1 MSDPF
6 DPDSDLSVDAET
18 FQQWVTHTANSRGV
32 DEHELL
38 NQLVSAFWVL
48 DEMSDVAANADEGVS
63 PNIDDTW
70 ADRSRTADGVSQ
82 GDETPS
88 DARPDRYAE
97 GRSDRDRGTRSDSD
111 ADPNSDDRSD
121 PEAAAT
127 EPLSDADTDSETDIG
142 AEIDE
147 LRESLRTEMD
157 LIRTVTN
164 LRRQVAD
171 LSLDVEQQRSR
182 QEEFTDRLS
191 DDITRLHR
199 RIENVDAGTDEAD
212 GELRDDVTDLRQSVA
227 ELESTRSEFEAW
239 IDDEFDEIEGLFD
252 RLIETTQRL
261 DARLDEVEETVETVA
276 QAERTR
282 ADLSDLRREA
292 QRSNVDGG
300 RCESCDARVDL
311 SMLTE
316 PACPS
321 CEETFTGVAAGS
333 SWNPFS
339 DPTLRTR
346 SRSADPVPPTDSE
359 FSPPE

>member
-1 MSDPF
+1 VSDPF
-6 DPDSDLSVDAET
+6 DQDSDLSVDAET

-48 DEMSDVAANADEGVS
+48 DEMSDVAANVDEGVS
-63 PNIDDTW
+63 PDIDDAW
-70 ADRSRTADGVSQ
+70 SDRSRTTDQGADR

-88 DARPDRYAE
+88 DARPN
-97 GRSDRDRGTRSDSD
+97 RDLDTAPDPD
-111 ADPNSDDRSD
+111 APDPDDRSD
-121 PEAAAT
+121 PKAAAA
-127 EPLSDADTDSETDIG
+127 EPLADDDPDSETDVS

-147 LRESLRTEMD
+147 LRRSLRTEMD
-157 LIRTVTN
+157 LIRTVTD
-164 LRRQVAD
+164 LRRQVSD

-191 DDITRLHR
+191 DDITRLHQ
-199 RIENVDAGTDEAD
+199 RIENIDAGSEAAD
-212 GELRDDVTDLRQSVA
+212 SELEGSVTDLRRSIG
-227 ELESTRSEFEAW
+227 ELESTHDEFESW
-239 IDDEFDEIEGLFD
+239 VDDEFDEIEGLFD

-261 DARLDEVEETVETVA
+261 DARLDEVEETVDTVA
-276 QAERTR
+276 EAEKTR

-292 QRSNVDGG
+292 HRSDVDSG
-300 RCESCDARVDL
+300 RCESCDTHVDL

-339 DPTLRTR
+339 GPTLHTR
-346 SRSADPVPPTDSE
+346 SRSADAVPPTESE
-359 FSPPE
+359 LPSRE

>member
-18 FQQWVTHTANSRGV
+18 FQQWVSHTANSRGV

-63 PNIDDTW
+63 PNIDDAW
-70 ADRSRTADGVSQ
+70 ADRSRTADR
-82 GDETPS
+82 GDQTPS
-88 DARPDRYAE
+88 DAR
-97 GRSDRDRGTRSDSD
+97 SDRNLNTNPNSD
-111 ADPNSDDRSD
+111 ADPNPDDRSD
-121 PEAAAT
+121 PKAAAA
-127 EPLSDADTDSETDIG
+127 EPFSDADSASETDIG
-142 AEIDE
+142 EEIDE
-147 LRESLRTEMD
+147 LRQSLRTEMD
-157 LIRTVTN
+157 PLRTVTE

-199 RIENVDAGTDEAD
+199 RIENIDAGTDEAD
-212 GELRDDVTDLRQSVA
+212 GELRDTVTDLRRSVA
-227 ELESTRSEFEAW
+227 EIESTHDEFEAW

-261 DARLDEVEETVETVA
+261 DAQLGEVEETVETVA

-282 ADLSDLRREA
+282 ADLADLRREA
-292 QRSNVDGG
+292 QRSNVDSG
-300 RCESCDARVDL
+300 RCESCDVRVDL